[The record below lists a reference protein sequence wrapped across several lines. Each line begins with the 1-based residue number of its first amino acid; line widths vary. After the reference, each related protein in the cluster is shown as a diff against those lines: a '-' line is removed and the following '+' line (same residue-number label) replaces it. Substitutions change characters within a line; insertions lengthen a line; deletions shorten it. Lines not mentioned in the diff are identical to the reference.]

1 MRALVHTASKCVHG
15 TFLMEG
21 KRVGSSASLPAV
33 ENNKRRTEVSP
44 AVTVFDT
51 SFSIFLL
58 GDGNHIEHRVEI
70 GKRAFVL
77 LQTPRS
83 TTMPRR
89 PCAAAAVLRPRVQ
102 VLVGPRGLP
111 GARGASGLG
120 AGLKSGSLLNT
131 TRSL

>member
-1 MRALVHTASKCVHG
+1 MA
-15 TFLMEG
+15 G
-21 KRVGSSASLPAV
+21 KRVGSSALLPAI
-33 ENNKRRTEVSP
+33 ENNKRQTEVSP
-44 AVTVFDT
+44 AVT

-77 LQTPRS
+77 LLTSRS

-120 AGLKSGSLLNT
+120 AGLKSGSLLNI